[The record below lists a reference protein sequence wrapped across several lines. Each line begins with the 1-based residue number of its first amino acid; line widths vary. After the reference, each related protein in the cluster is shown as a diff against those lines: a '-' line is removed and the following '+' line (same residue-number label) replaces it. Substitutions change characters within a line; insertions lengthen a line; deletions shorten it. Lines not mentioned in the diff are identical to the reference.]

1 MVRKASDLFSLL
13 SSRGRGRR
21 SRSGGWFRSVGG
33 FVGGLLPRR
42 RADPVSPR
50 GASIPGYAAV
60 ALAAL
65 SLLVGYV
72 CGTVF
77 PFQRGAADLNTGAA
91 TDRREPQKP
100 GPVNPVGA
108 RRTPTPADT
117 EVLTQ
122 AALCVA
128 KYDGDGSDAVLAA
141 DYLREHGLQRARVY
155 RVWFEDGTSAWTT
168 VVYYDGDRDRNSVE
182 QKLREIASPDPTYES
197 FKIGPSWPFQ
207 LAIRK
212 E

>member
-21 SRSGGWFRSVGG
+21 SRSGGWFRTIGG
-33 FVGGLLPRR
+33 LVGGLLPRR
-42 RADPVSPR
+42 RVDPVAAR
-50 GASIPGYAAV
+50 GSSVPGYAAV

-77 PFQRGAADLNTGAA
+77 PFQRGAAELNAGTSE
-91 TDRREPQKP
+91 RREPQKP

-108 RRTPTPADT
+108 RRTPTATDT
-117 EVLTQ
+117 EILTQ
-122 AALCVA
+122 EALCVA
-128 KYDGDGSDAVLAA
+128 KYEGDGSDAVLAA
-141 DYLREHGLQRARVY
+141 DYLRQHGLQRARVY
-155 RVWFEDGTSAWTT
+155 RVWFQDGTSAWTT
-168 VVYYDGDRDRNSVE
+168 VVYYDGERDRGSVE